1 MQLGFGIGAG
11 CGVGVGFGYGVGR
24 GSPMMILVDTRMWGI
39 SLMVQGVF
47 LLSKSPLVTSSVS
60 FELTISRIHDG

>member
-24 GSPMMILVDTRMWGI
+24 GIAHDDNRRYSNVGNVFHGSG
-39 SLMVQGVF
+39 SLPTQ
-47 LLSKSPLVTSSVS
+47 
-60 FELTISRIHDG
+60 